1 MKFLFNK
8 KFTVERLMDE
18 DDIYYE
24 KETYVSHG
32 EIKGALVPISAEDVM
47 ISDGNPSKSS
57 KLIAELSAD
66 LKETD
71 RITYNGKVYTV
82 KGIQRFDY
90 GVGSLDR
97 IEAIIEELNS

>member
-1 MKFLFNK
+1 MFTKT
-8 KFTVERLMDE
+8 FTVERLTDE

-24 KETYVSHG
+24 KETYIPNG

-47 ISDGNPSKSS
+47 LSDGNPSKSS
-57 KLIAELSAD
+57 KLIAELGTD

-71 RITYNGKVYTV
+71 RVTINGKKYTV
-82 KGIQRFDY
+82 KGIQIFDY
-90 GVGSLDR
+90 GIGSLGR